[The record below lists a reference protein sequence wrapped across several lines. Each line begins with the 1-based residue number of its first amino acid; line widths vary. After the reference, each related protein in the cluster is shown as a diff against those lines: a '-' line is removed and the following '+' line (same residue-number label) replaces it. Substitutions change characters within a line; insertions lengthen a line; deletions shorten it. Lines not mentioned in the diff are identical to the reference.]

1 MLLTSE
7 FSSVGYIRFL
17 ENFVVSRCFCFRK
30 EEKKVFSL
38 VRQIFQNVKVQSN
51 LNFEFDP

>member
-1 MLLTSE
+1 MRLTSE

-17 ENFVVSRCFCFRK
+17 ENFVVSRPFLLQK
-30 EEKKVFSL
+30 GGKKVFSF
-38 VRQIFQNVKVQSN
+38 VRQIFQSVKVQSN